1 MGPETV
7 SRDQSALSYSLKKW
21 THFTLLLLIA
31 PALPILIQAFT
42 FVAAIFFAAGILY
55 PPQSGR

>member
-1 MGPETV
+1 M
-7 SRDQSALSYSLKKW
+7 KW

-31 PALPILIQAFT
+31 PALPFLIQAFM
-42 FVAAIFFAAGILY
+42 FVPAIFFAAGILY